1 MVCFLFRFFSP
12 ENRAVTNKLLFFTV
26 LMVVIPVMAFYAAY
40 IFLFDWKEE
49 GLAWSGFIAV
59 AATNLV
65 VVAYVAMAWNEDQED
80 MKSRNVPN
88 EKAATSAS
96 NTLTQKKEN

>member
-1 MVCFLFRFFSP
+1 
-12 ENRAVTNKLLFFTV
+12 
-26 LMVVIPVMAFYAAY
+26 MAFYAAY
-40 IFLFDWKEE
+40 VFIFDWKEE

-80 MKSRNVPN
+80 IKSRNN
-88 EKAATSAS
+88 SSGNATSSSSS
-96 NTLTQKKEN
+96 NAQKKEN

>member
-1 MVCFLFRFFSP
+1 M
-12 ENRAVTNKLLFFTV
+12 THKLLFFTV

-80 MKSRNVPN
+80 MKSRSISN
-88 EKAATSAS
+88 EKAATAS

>member
-1 MVCFLFRFFSP
+1 
-12 ENRAVTNKLLFFTV
+12 
-26 LMVVIPVMAFYAAY
+26 MAFYAAY
-40 IFLFDWKEE
+40 VFIFDWKEE

-80 MKSRNVPN
+80 MKSRNN
-88 EKAATSAS
+88 SSGNATSSSSS
-96 NTLTQKKEN
+96 NAQKKEN